1 MYRIIKNREIA
12 KNVFELV
19 VENEL
24 IASHF
29 KPGQFVVVMPDE
41 TSEKIPLTIYKTEG
55 SCVSMIY
62 QVVGKTTYDLS
73 KKNDYIFSILGP
85 LGKPSIILNMEAKKV
100 LFVAGGVGIAPVIP
114 QAVELKKRGVICDLI
129 YGMKTIDNCILK
141 DDIDKYF
148 DDVIIVTED
157 NTADHIGLVTD
168 YVDDLCYDFII
179 AIGPVIMMKKVVEL
193 AEELKVPSIVSMNP
207 IMIDGTGMCGAC
219 RLFYDG
225 IIHYACIDGPE
236 FIGAKVDFDS
246 LIKRMDMYKTIEGRK
261 YLEEIEG
268 DTHHG
273 GCGNCEQ

>member
-1 MYRIIKNREIA
+1 MYKIIKNREIA

-148 DDVIIVTED
+148 DDVFYGDGSMNKYKSHFKKLIAI
-157 NTADHIGLVTD
+157 
-168 YVDDLCYDFII
+168 YDF
-179 AIGPVIMMKKVVEL
+179 
-193 AEELKVPSIVSMNP
+193 LK
-207 IMIDGTGMCGAC
+207 
-219 RLFYDG
+219 
-225 IIHYACIDGPE
+225 YA
-236 FIGAKVDFDS
+236 
-246 LIKRMDMYKTIEGRK
+246 
-261 YLEEIEG
+261 
-268 DTHHG
+268 
-273 GCGNCEQ
+273 